1 MKRFVATLLAAV
13 FAVAPNVVHAASSSA
28 SDKLLSKM
36 EWRQVGPYIGGRVVA
51 VAGVPDQP
59 NLFYMGGVQGGVWKS
74 ENYGNSWENITDGKM
89 GKISHSIGAIAVAPS
104 NSKIIYVGTGE
115 SDIRGDWANGEG
127 VYKSTD
133 AGKTW
138 KYAGLSETRQTS
150 SIVVDPRNADIA
162 YATSMGHVFVP
173 NADRGVYKTTDG
185 GKTWKKILF
194 VDENTGANNIVMD
207 AKNPSVLYATM
218 WQAQR
223 TAWKL
228 SSGGPGSAIYKT
240 TDAGKTWKKISTNP
254 GFAKGLL
261 GKMGVAVAPNN
272 SNVVYAIAQAQ
283 DGGVFRSD
291 NAGATWTRVNDEW
304 KLRQRAFYYMA
315 IYVDPTNWKVAY
327 APNVDSVF
335 RTTDGGRTWKPLGPG
350 LGDNHIV
357 WINPHN
363 AKVMIIGDD
372 GGANVSVDYGKTF
385 STTQNQPLSQFYHI
399 VLDNQFPYHMYGAMQ
414 DAGAF
419 EMPSASN
426 QGLGDNVVQG
436 VALGE
441 STYVAVDPSNPN
453 VTYGGAYYS
462 VLARLDNSTGDEK
475 NVTPWAVYLP
485 GHSAAETKYRFGWTH
500 PIMFSPAE
508 PHTLFEAAQVVFRS
522 DDFGRTWKII
532 SPDLTR
538 NDKSTEGP
546 SGGDVYW
553 DQTGA
558 ETFPDIASLGFSPVN
573 KDIIWAGS
581 ADGLVHVTQDGGT
594 NWKDVTPKQLG
605 SQWSQISSFEPSQ
618 AEACTAWVTASRYMW
633 DDMRPYIFKTTDC
646 GANWAQMTNGIP
658 SDQSVFAVRIDPRE
672 PRVMFAGTRSRVY
685 VSLNGGGSWQSLGL
699 NLPPVEVR
707 DIAINA
713 REGEVAI
720 ATHGRSFWAL
730 DHLQQIEDVA
740 RESSPSTSSA
750 QVFQPETAWLTHAYG
765 GGSFGPSGDNPAY
778 GVSAFFN
785 LPSNYNGRTPAILSF
800 EDASGKTIRS
810 FNLHLK
816 NKKAKKYEPWEIG
829 AMDAISAENYDLS
842 RQTAAE
848 PGMNKFVWDMR
859 YAPAVE
865 IVGQHIVPTED
876 FRDDLLGPTT
886 LPGDYTVVLNYGG
899 TVTKAAFKIQL
910 DPRFNPGPDELAS
923 RESLAME
930 LSNKINELDATV
942 NAAQNKMAS
951 LAPSRRTAVEK
962 AVTSVYEPRYRSSEA
977 DIMLP
982 SKLRDHLAMLMNSLD
997 ASYSAPT
1004 AAQQDA
1010 AKQLEGQADN
1020 AIAQIKAAAGI

>member
-1 MKRFVATLLAAV
+1 
-13 FAVAPNVVHAASSSA
+13 
-28 SDKLLSKM
+28 M

-74 ENYGNSWENITDGKM
+74 ENYGTSWENITDGKM
-89 GKISHSIGAIAVAPS
+89 GTISHSIGAIAVAPS
-104 NSKIIYVGTGE
+104 NPKTIYVGTGE

-127 VYKSTD
+127 IYKSTD
-133 AGKTW
+133 AGKSW

-150 SIVVDPRNADIA
+150 SIVIDPRNPDVV

-173 NADRGVYKTTDG
+173 NADRGVYKTIDG
-185 GKTWKKILF
+185 GKTWKKVLF
-194 VDENTGANNIVMD
+194 VDDKTGANNIVMD
-207 AKNPSVLYATM
+207 AKNSNVLYATM

-223 TAWKL
+223 TAWTL
-228 SSGGPGSAIYKT
+228 DSGGPGSAIYKT
-240 TDAGKTWKKISTNP
+240 IDAGKTWKKISSNP
-254 GFAKGLL
+254 GFAKGML

-272 SNVVYAIAQAQ
+272 SSVVYAIAQAQ

-315 IYVDPTNWKVAY
+315 IYVDPTNSKVAY

-363 AKVMIIGDD
+363 PKVLIIGDD

-441 STYVAVDPSNPN
+441 STYVAVDPNNPN

-462 VLARLDNSTGDEK
+462 VLARLDNATGDEK
-475 NVTPWAVYLP
+475 NVTPWAIYLP
-485 GHSAAETKYRFGWTH
+485 GHAAAETKYRFGWTH

-522 DDFGRTWKII
+522 DDYGRTWKVI

-538 NDKSTEGP
+538 NVKSTEGP
-546 SGGDVYW
+546 SGGNVYW

-594 NWKDVTPKQLG
+594 NWKNVTPKQLG
-605 SQWSQISSFEPSQ
+605 SQWSQISSFEPSLTD
-618 AEACTAWVTASRYMW
+618 ACTAWTTVSRYMW

-646 GANWAQMTNGIP
+646 GANWTQMTNGIP
-658 SDQSVFAVRIDPRE
+658 SDQSVFAVRVDPRE

-685 VSLNGGGSWQSLGL
+685 VSLNSGQSWQSLAL

-740 RESSPSTSSA
+740 RESSPSISSA

-765 GGSFGPSGDNPAY
+765 GGGFGPSGDNPDY
-778 GVSAFFN
+778 GVSVFFN
-785 LPSNYNGRTPAILSF
+785 LPSNYNGRTPVTLSF
-800 EDASGKTIRS
+800 EDTSGKTIRS

-816 NKKAKKYEPWEIG
+816 NKKAKKYEGWQLG
-829 AMDAISAENYDLS
+829 AMDAISAGNYNLS
-842 RQTAAE
+842 RQTAAQ
-848 PGMNKFVWDMR
+848 PGMNKFLWDMR
-859 YAPAVE
+859 YTPAAE
-865 IVGQHIVPTED
+865 IAGQHIVPTED

-899 TVTKAAFKIQL
+899 TVTKAPFKIQL
-910 DPRFNPGPDELAS
+910 DPRFNPAADELPS
-923 RESLAME
+923 RLSLAME
-930 LSNKINELDATV
+930 LSNKINELDTTV

-951 LAPSRRTAVEK
+951 LAPSKRAAVEK
-962 AVTSVYEPRYRSSEA
+962 AVTLVYEPRYRSSEA

-997 ASYSAPT
+997 VSYSAPT
-1004 AAQQDA
+1004 AAEQDA
-1010 AKQLEGQADN
+1010 AKQLEGQADT
-1020 AIAQIKAAAGI
+1020 AIAQIKAAARM